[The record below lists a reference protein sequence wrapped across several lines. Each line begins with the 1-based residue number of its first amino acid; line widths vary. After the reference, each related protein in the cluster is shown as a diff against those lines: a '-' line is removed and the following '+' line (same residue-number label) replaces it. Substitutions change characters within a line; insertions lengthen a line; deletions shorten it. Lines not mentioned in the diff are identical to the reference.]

1 MYDKKRIVY
10 RNYRKDRTMNPHNIY
25 TKQRLEGAVNTEM
38 IVPEKDE
45 LVASGFT
52 TEESVSLLWLR
63 QWYQTGGSDRVP
75 IVRHLEFLKLLVS
88 NGKLEA

>member
-1 MYDKKRIVY
+1 
-10 RNYRKDRTMNPHNIY
+10 MNTPMY

-38 IVPEKDE
+38 TVPEKDE
-45 LVASGFT
+45 LVISGFT
-52 TEESVSLLWLR
+52 TEEIVSLLWLR

-75 IVRHLEFLKLLVS
+75 IVRRLEFLKLLVL

>member
-1 MYDKKRIVY
+1 
-10 RNYRKDRTMNPHNIY
+10 MNTDMD
-25 TKQRLEGAVNTEM
+25 TKQRLEGAVNTGM
-38 IVPEKDE
+38 AVPEKDE

-52 TEESVSLLWLR
+52 REEIVSLFWLR

-75 IVRHLEFLKLLVS
+75 IARRLEFLKLLVS

>member
-1 MYDKKRIVY
+1 
-10 RNYRKDRTMNPHNIY
+10 MNTHMS
-25 TKQRLEGAVNTEM
+25 TKQGLEGAVNTEI

-52 TEESVSLLWLR
+52 TGEIISLLWLR
-63 QWYQTGGSDRVP
+63 LWYQNGGSDRMPV
-75 IVRHLEFLKLLVS
+75 VRHLEFLKLLVL

>member
-1 MYDKKRIVY
+1 
-10 RNYRKDRTMNPHNIY
+10 MNPDMY
-25 TKQRLEGAVNTEM
+25 TKQGFEGAVNTEM

-52 TEESVSLLWLR
+52 AEEIISLLWLR

-75 IVRHLEFLKLLVS
+75 VVRHLEFLKLLVL

>member
-1 MYDKKRIVY
+1 MTVAKRAG
-10 RNYRKDRTMNPHNIY
+10 KDRTMNTHMY

-52 TEESVSLLWLR
+52 TEEIVSLLWLR
-63 QWYQTGGSDRVP
+63 QWYQIGGSDRVP
-75 IVRHLEFLKLLVS
+75 IVRHLEFLKLLVL

>member
-1 MYDKKRIVY
+1 M
-10 RNYRKDRTMNPHNIY
+10 TTHMY
-25 TKQRLEGAVNTEM
+25 TKQRLEGAVNTKM

-45 LVASGFT
+45 LVVPGFT
-52 TEESVSLLWLR
+52 TEEIVSLLWLR

-75 IVRHLEFLKLLVS
+75 IVRHLEFLKLLVL

>member
-1 MYDKKRIVY
+1 
-10 RNYRKDRTMNPHNIY
+10 MNPHMD
-25 TKQRLEGAVNTEM
+25 TKQRLEGAVTTEM
-38 IVPEKDE
+38 RVLEKDE

-52 TEESVSLLWLR
+52 TEEIVSLLWWR

-75 IVRHLEFLKLLVS
+75 IVRHLEFLKLLVL

>member
-1 MYDKKRIVY
+1 
-10 RNYRKDRTMNPHNIY
+10 MNTPIY
-25 TKQRLEGAVNTEM
+25 ATQRLERAVNTEM
-38 IVPEKDE
+38 TVAEKDE

-52 TEESVSLLWLR
+52 TEEIVALLWLR

-75 IVRHLEFLKLLVS
+75 IVRRLEFLKLLVL